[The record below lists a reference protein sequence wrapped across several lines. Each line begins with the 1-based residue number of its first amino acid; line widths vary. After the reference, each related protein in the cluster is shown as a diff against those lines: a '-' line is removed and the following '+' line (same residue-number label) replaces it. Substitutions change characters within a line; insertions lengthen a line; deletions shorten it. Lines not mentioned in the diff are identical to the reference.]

1 MKRPQKRTQI
11 LLAVALLLY
20 ACGYLTQ
27 FIGNYAA
34 WQKNGGMLGGDS
46 PPFPSLSPLACLKGI
61 LWFPY
66 NLYCM
71 AGCAAAVAALVL
83 YRKLFSQDTLT
94 DAERNFDFS
103 AKGTY
108 GTSGWMQPREVPAVL
123 DMVSD
128 LSQHTGTVLGM
139 LDGKFLCI
147 PEKTRM
153 NGNLAVYGASGS
165 MKTRSFCMNRILQS
179 AARGESLIICD
190 PKSEL
195 YEKSSEYM
203 RDLGYTVRVFNLVS
217 PENSD
222 SWNCLK
228 EIEGQELMAQLFVD
242 VIIKNTNGTGK
253 SDRFWDSGEM
263 NLLKALVLY
272 IDLTYPPEQRNIG
285 EVYNLIT
292 QCSESQLDSLFD
304 VLPLT
309 HPAKAPYSLY
319 QRASDS
325 VRSGVISGLGSRLQV
340 FQSDLI
346 KKITAYDE
354 ISLELPGQRP
364 CAYYLVTSDQDSTFD
379 FLASLFLSFAF
390 IKLVRYADANC
401 PGGRLPVPVHMLGE
415 ELTAC
420 GTISELSRRISVI
433 RSRNISMSCVFQNLA
448 GLQNRYPQNQ
458 WQEILG
464 NCDVQLFLGCT
475 DQLTAEYV
483 SQRTGIASVAVSST
497 SKALSTLRVSDYTPQ
512 YRESS
517 GVGKRPVLTPDEV
530 LRLPV
535 DEALVIL
542 RGHKVLKVHKMD
554 YSLHPAYKHLRE
566 CKASAHIRKM
576 AVFRVERIKD
586 YTVMSNH
593 HLRNKNLSLKAKGLL
608 SQMLSLPDDWDYTLK
623 GLAAINKE
631 SVDAIR
637 TAIWE
642 LEDAGYVVRTRVRD
656 ERGCLRGCD
665 YYVYEYPQTLS
676 SGSGSSAE
684 SVPPM
689 LEPLASDSA
698 ALGNPMQLNKEIQN
712 KEKQNT
718 DLILS
723 EGAAVRT
730 KVRDN
735 IELDLLCRN
744 QPESAPVMQE
754 IYELVVET
762 IQLRSPVLRLGNNL
776 FPMALVRER
785 LLQLTSEHIRFVL
798 DGLCNLHTDVKN
810 LKKYLLTMLFNAPV
824 TLNGRT
830 MLDVRKSVG
839 GGSRPMLA

>member
-83 YRKLFSQDTLT
+83 YRKLFSQDTMT

-272 IDLTYPPEQRNIG
+272 VDLTYPPKQRNIG

-292 QCSESQLDSLFD
+292 QYSESQLE
-304 VLPLT
+304 V
-309 HPAKAPYSLY
+309 
-319 QRASDS
+319 
-325 VRSGVISGLGSRLQV
+325 
-340 FQSDLI
+340 
-346 KKITAYDE
+346 
-354 ISLELPGQRP
+354 
-364 CAYYLVTSDQDSTFD
+364 C
-379 FLASLFLSFAF
+379 
-390 IKLVRYADANC
+390 
-401 PGGRLPVPVHMLGE
+401 
-415 ELTAC
+415 
-420 GTISELSRRISVI
+420 
-433 RSRNISMSCVFQNLA
+433 SMF
-448 GLQNRYPQNQ
+448 
-458 WQEILG
+458 
-464 NCDVQLFLGCT
+464 
-475 DQLTAEYV
+475 
-483 SQRTGIASVAVSST
+483 
-497 SKALSTLRVSDYTPQ
+497 
-512 YRESS
+512 
-517 GVGKRPVLTPDEV
+517 
-530 LRLPV
+530 
-535 DEALVIL
+535 
-542 RGHKVLKVHKMD
+542 
-554 YSLHPAYKHLRE
+554 
-566 CKASAHIRKM
+566 
-576 AVFRVERIKD
+576 
-586 YTVMSNH
+586 
-593 HLRNKNLSLKAKGLL
+593 
-608 SQMLSLPDDWDYTLK
+608 
-623 GLAAINKE
+623 
-631 SVDAIR
+631 
-637 TAIWE
+637 
-642 LEDAGYVVRTRVRD
+642 
-656 ERGCLRGCD
+656 
-665 YYVYEYPQTLS
+665 
-676 SGSGSSAE
+676 
-684 SVPPM
+684 
-689 LEPLASDSA
+689 
-698 ALGNPMQLNKEIQN
+698 
-712 KEKQNT
+712 
-718 DLILS
+718 
-723 EGAAVRT
+723 
-730 KVRDN
+730 
-735 IELDLLCRN
+735 CR
-744 QPESAPVMQE
+744 
-754 IYELVVET
+754 
-762 IQLRSPVLRLGNNL
+762 
-776 FPMALVRER
+776 
-785 LLQLTSEHIRFVL
+785 
-798 DGLCNLHTDVKN
+798 
-810 LKKYLLTMLFNAPV
+810 
-824 TLNGRT
+824 
-830 MLDVRKSVG
+830 
-839 GGSRPMLA
+839 